1 MIKRKENEMTIGE
14 RIKQMRRA
22 NGHSL
27 RALAK
32 SVGVSAMAI
41 SKYERDKDI
50 PSSGVLL
57 RMSDTLK
64 APLDFFLRPAKI
76 SVKLLAYRK
85 HASLKIK
92 EQEAIQ
98 AQIQNWIE
106 RYMEL
111 ESFFDDAAL
120 GPLPCYE
127 VSNLE
132 DNEKAAQRLRKDWA
146 IGSDPIENVMELFED
161 RGIKVGLIMGF
172 EDFDACIFQ
181 ANETPVIVVRENT
194 PGDRQRFNLCHELG
208 HLVLK
213 IEGDLDE
220 EKAAHRFASAFLA
233 PAESVR
239 YELGTYRSNIDLME
253 LESLKHKYGLSMQA
267 WIYRAKDLGIISN
280 PVAEKYFRLFR
291 KNHWHR
297 NEPGELYPP
306 EKPQRMQRLIY
317 RALAED
323 IISRSKVKEYQGD
336 FLNQPI

>member
-1 MIKRKENEMTIGE
+1 MTIGE
-14 RIKQMRRA
+14 RIKQIRRA

-41 SKYERDKDI
+41 SKYERDEDI

-57 RMSDTLK
+57 RLSDALK
-64 APLDFFLRPAKI
+64 TPLDFFLRPARI
-76 SVKLLAYRK
+76 NIQLLAYRK
-85 HASLKIK
+85 HTSLKIK

-120 GPLPCYE
+120 SPLPCYE
-127 VSNLE
+127 VSNME
-132 DNEKAAQRLRKDWA
+132 DIEKAAQRLRMDWA
-146 IGSDPIENVMELFED
+146 IGFDPIENVMELFED
-161 RGIKVGLIMGF
+161 RGIKVSLIMGF
-172 EDFDACIFQ
+172 EDFDACIFR
-181 ANETPVIVVRENT
+181 ANETCVIVVRENI

-208 HLVLK
+208 HLVLR

-233 PAESVR
+233 PAERVR
-239 YELGTYRSNIDLME
+239 FELGTYRSNIDLLE

-291 KNHWHR
+291 KNHWYR